1 MKTDRHHINSIIF
14 LLFFF
19 IIITFSSNI
28 FAAQQEQ
35 EAKRVEDEKMTKEGQ
50 AALVAASEALN
61 IEDFATAEKT
71 LVDYLATNPTYKP
84 EILYSMLG
92 VAYFNQDK
100 FYEASKT
107 FAEGYSLFPAK
118 TDFLTNQT
126 QCIVN
131 HAQKNNDKQSYIEGA
146 KLFEKCYEVIPGK
159 DLENLR
165 NAALCYYAAEDLS
178 AAKRVFLQLYNL
190 KSEPDFE
197 ILETI
202 YRISEELGQ
211 KDEMKKYL
219 YQMMDL
225 KPLKS
230 EYWLLLGQMYY
241 ETNDYK
247 NIAAT
252 LEIAYDIKTPEKK
265 DLDNLIG
272 LYNYL
277 NVPLRTSKTLVKYSK
292 DLNLEKDDNLMII
305 NGYYSTNRFDKSVAY
320 IDEVMSKKKD
330 ADLMLQKA
338 NILLESRKNE
348 DAIKAADEIIALDPN
363 KGNAYMIKGYAA
375 WDMED
380 WQLAKQAFEKA
391 TNFKDLKSTAKYFI
405 EVIESLE
412 TAKADM
418 EYAIQEAKANKE
430 GDTSFTTTE

>member
-19 IIITFSSNI
+19 AMVVLPHNL
-28 FAAQQEQ
+28 FAQEEGEEAQ
-35 EAKRVEDEKMTKEGQ
+35 RVEDEKMTKEGQ
-50 AALVAASEALN
+50 AALVAASEALQ

-100 FYEASKT
+100 FNEASKT
-107 FAEGYSLFPAK
+107 FGEAFNIFPEN
-118 TDFLTNQT
+118 TEFLTNQT

-131 HAQKNNDKQSYIEGA
+131 HAQKNDDKQSYIEGA
-146 KLFEKCYEVIPGK
+146 KLFEKCYQVIPGNNT
-159 DLENLR
+159 EHLR
-165 NAALCYYAAEDLS
+165 NAALCYYAAEDLT
-178 AAKRVFLQLYNL
+178 AAKRVFIQLYGL
-190 KSEPDFE
+190 KTEPDFE

-211 KDEMKKYL
+211 KDEMRKYL

-241 ETNDYK
+241 ETNDYQ

-277 NVPLRTSKTLVKYSK
+277 NVPLRTSKSLVKYSK
-292 DLNLEKDDNLMII
+292 ELEMAKDDKLQII
-305 NGYYSTNRFDKSVAY
+305 KGYYSTNRFDKCVSY
-320 IDEVMSKKKD
+320 IDETLSKKKD
-330 ADLMLQKA
+330 TDFMIQKA
-338 NILLESRKNE
+338 TILLESRKNE
-348 DAIKAADEIIALDPN
+348 DAIKAADDIIAVDPN
-363 KGNAYMIKGYAA
+363 QGNAYMIKGYAA

-380 WQLAKQAFEKA
+380 WPTAKQAFEKA
-391 TNFKDLKSTAKYFI
+391 IGFKDIKSTAKYLV

-412 TAKADM
+412 TARADL
-418 EYAIQEAKANKE
+418 EAAIEEAKANIE
-430 GDTSFTTTE
+430 GETSFTATE